1 MSHSITAK
9 VELAGFPSRPARSSV
24 EVTVPDGATV
34 RDMVIALRDQHPEL
48 PELRQLS
55 PEQLIIAV
63 NDTMVAGL
71 DKPLAKNNDD
81 SASVSVMVIRLLAGG

>member
-1 MSHSITAK
+1 M
-9 VELAGFPSRPARSSV
+9 
-24 EVTVPDGATV
+24 PDGATV

-63 NDTMVAGL
+63 NDLMVAGL
-71 DKPLAKNNDD
+71 DLPLAKNNED
-81 SASVSVMVIRLLAGG
+81 SARVSVMVIRLLAGG